1 MMGTSIAI
9 ISFRDGMPKAE
20 SYLERIV

>member
-1 MMGTSIAI
+1 MGTSIAI